1 MITIQEYAETAE
13 LVYGEEDVAEV
24 ANEQLE
30 LFMDLAHVLRRQ
42 EVLRTNVKS
51 RALSDLAASILMA
64 QNTYMI
70 NKLQY
75 SIELNRVVL
84 RALRLPR
91 VEA

>member
-24 ANEQLE
+24 ANEQLK

-42 EVLRTNVKS
+42 EVLRANVKS

-75 SIELNRVVL
+75 SITLNRVVL
-84 RALRLPR
+84 QALRLPR
-91 VEA
+91 AEA